1 MKDILKEQ
9 KGEGNG
15 MSQLIKLQDYV
26 SRYEQDIYHYSS
38 QFVRLKKQQWFKLKQ
53 AFKEENLS
61 DWLIGAERAAS
72 TPEKN
77 EPIGIRRFHAKF
89 RQILTGR
96 KGEQF
101 LPIQQEQVSRD
112 SEQELGRFIRMLPRT
127 EHDLKQQF
135 LDCIFNFQLKWA
147 SSTLR
152 EKSIVN
158 VNYMYDR
165 RLRYFLQRFPDN
177 CLILYKPVFQL
188 KNAPV
193 ELDVIMITPTAIWCL
208 TFLEAEEDAVFR
220 PDKGRFWTSRHHKRA
235 DKKVLNPHISISRME
250 RILARILTNREIDM
264 PIRKGILCRNGYIDE
279 LNTVNTEM
287 MIDKRSYSKWFDSL
301 RNNQSPIKNQQL
313 KSARAL
319 LDYCS
324 TAYKIKIDL
333 DEELEELDRE
343 SGF

>member
-1 MKDILKEQ
+1 
-9 KGEGNG
+9 

-38 QFVRLKKQQWFKLKQ
+38 QFVRLKKQQWTKLKV
-53 AFKEENLS
+53 AFLDGNLS
-61 DWLIGAERAAS
+61 DWLIGAES
-72 TPEKN
+72 VESIPKED
-77 EPIGIRRFHAKF
+77 EPIGIRGLPAKV
-89 RQILTGR
+89 RQIFNGR
-96 KGEQF
+96 KEEQF
-101 LPIQQEQVSRD
+101 LPIQREQVAD
-112 SEQELGRFIRMLPRT
+112 ESEQELGRFIRMLPRT
-127 EHDLKQQF
+127 EDDLKQQF
-135 LDCIFNFQLKWA
+135 LDRIFNFQLKWA

-177 CLILYKPVFQL
+177 CFLLYKPVFQL

-208 TFLEAEEDAVFR
+208 TFLEAEEDAVFL
-220 PDKGRFWTSRHHKRA
+220 PDKGRFWTSRHHNRA
-235 DKKVLNPHISISRME
+235 DKKVLNPHISINRME
-250 RILARILTNREIDM
+250 RIVARILTSREIDR
-264 PIRKGILCRNGYIDE
+264 PIRKGILCRNGYIDDI
-279 LNTVNTEM
+279 NTMNSEM
-287 MIDKRSYSKWFDSL
+287 IIDKRSYPKWFDGL

-324 TAYKIKIDL
+324 TAYKIRIDL